1 MNDQVKLDHRE
12 INADLRVFATD
23 ALAGAG
29 LPLWLPDGAV
39 IRDELQRLA
48 TELAAADGCQRVYS
62 PVLGKRAL
70 FERSGHWA
78 KFSDDMFPPM
88 PVGGDELVLRPA
100 NCPHHALIY
109 ASAQR
114 SYRDLPIRLNELA
127 AMFRAERS
135 GVLSGLSRVR
145 QINLD
150 DTHVFCRPDQV
161 ADEAARALRSAL
173 RAQQILG
180 LPLDYVRLSRRD
192 DSPAFLGGHQQWEAA
207 EAALRSAA
215 EAVGLADRGLRLVDA
230 PGEAAFYGPKLD
242 LQVRD
247 GRGHEESIAT
257 VQLDFNQPERFD
269 LTYDAADGSRQR
281 VVMIHRGT
289 VGAME
294 RVVAALLEHYQGRL
308 PLWLAPV
315 QVCVLPVGVEH
326 DGAARRLADDLT
338 SAGLRPR
345 LDTAGS
351 VGARVRS
358 SRQRRDHLI
367 AVVGDAE
374 VCGESVQVTDVGGG
388 FRGSVNAAEFID
400 RVRSAYAGRLPCVD
414 WAAASALSLAVRSWQ
429 VAAYQDHREQAG
441 LVRAVAPGVRGAPLD
456 KDVSRCQQDFRRVEY
471 GPDLAAEH
479 DRVIDRGGAVIGQR
493 PDFLAIGVEPPVGVR
508 WQLKD
513 AEDRAGGRRADPSWF
528 IGGERVGER
537 RGVVGRAGLRPP
549 QVRHHVSRAAVP
561 HLGVR

>member
-1 MNDQVKLDHRE
+1 VNDEASRDHRD
-12 INADLRVFATD
+12 INQDLPVFATD
-23 ALAGAG
+23 PLAGAG

-39 IRDELQRLA
+39 IRDELERLA
-48 TELAAADGCQRVYS
+48 KDLARADGCQSVYS

-109 ASAQR
+109 ASRRR
-114 SYRDLPIRLNELA
+114 SYRDLPVRLNELG

-161 ADEAARALRSAL
+161 VGEAARALRTAL

-180 LPLDYVRLSRRD
+180 LPVDYVRLSRRD
-192 DSPAFLGGHQQWEAA
+192 DSPAFLGDHERWEAA

-215 EAVGLADRGLRLVDA
+215 ENVGLAARGLNLVDA

-247 GRGHEESIAT
+247 GRGHEETIAT

-269 LTYDAADGSRQR
+269 LTYDAADGGRER
-281 VVMIHRGT
+281 VLMIHRGT
-289 VGAME
+289 VGCME
-294 RVVAALLEHYQGRL
+294 RVVAALLERYQGRL

-315 QVCVLPVGVEH
+315 QVCVLPVGPEH
-326 DGAARRLADDLT
+326 DAAAGRLADDLIA
-338 SAGLRPR
+338 AGLRPR
-345 LDTAGS
+345 LETAGS

-374 VCGESVQVTDVGGG
+374 LSDDSVQVTDVASG
-388 FRGSVNAAEFID
+388 FQGSVGTDVFID
-400 RVRSAYAGRLPCVD
+400 
-414 WAAASALSLAVRSWQ
+414 
-429 VAAYQDHREQAG
+429 
-441 LVRAVAPGVRGAPLD
+441 
-456 KDVSRCQQDFRRVEY
+456 
-471 GPDLAAEH
+471 
-479 DRVIDRGGAVIGQR
+479 
-493 PDFLAIGVEPPVGVR
+493 
-508 WQLKD
+508 
-513 AEDRAGGRRADPSWF
+513 
-528 IGGERVGER
+528 
-537 RGVVGRAGLRPP
+537 
-549 QVRHHVSRAAVP
+549 QVRDAYENRMAHVAWKPAPAPAS
-561 HLGVR
+561 

>member
-1 MNDQVKLDHRE
+1 MNQAARGDAAQLDHRE
-12 INADLRVFATD
+12 INLDLPVFATD
-23 ALAGAG
+23 PLAGAG

-39 IRDELQRLA
+39 IREELQALA
-48 TELAAADGCQRVYS
+48 KDLARADGCQSVYS

-70 FERSGHWA
+70 YERSGHWA

-88 PVGGDELVLRPA
+88 PVGGEELVLRPA

-135 GVLSGLSRVR
+135 GSLSGLSRVR

-161 ADEAARALRSAL
+161 ADEAARGLRSAL
-173 RAQQILG
+173 RAQEIMG
-180 LPLDYVRLSRRD
+180 LPVDYVRLSRRD
-192 DSPAFLGGHQQWEAA
+192 DGPGYLGDDAQWAAA
-207 EAALRSAA
+207 EAALRAAA
-215 EAVGLADRGLRLVDA
+215 EAAGLAGRGLDLIEA

-294 RVVAALLEHYQGRL
+294 RVVAALLERYQGRL

-315 QVCVLPVGVEH
+315 QVCVLPVSPDQDE
-326 DGAARRLADDLT
+326 AARCLTDDLLA
-338 SAGLRPR
+338 AGLRPR
-345 LDTAGS
+345 LEFSGS
-351 VGARVRS
+351 LGARVRL

-367 AVVGDAE
+367 AVVGAAE
-374 VCGESVQVTDVGGG
+374 AAAGSVQVTDVAAG
-388 FRGSVNAAEFID
+388 FKGVLKAVEF
-400 RVRSAYAGRLPCVD
+400 GRLVKEAYEGRRPRVD
-414 WAAASALSLAVRSWQ
+414 WPGAGSQPARSGAGSPSAAASA
-429 VAAYQDHREQAG
+429 
-441 LVRAVAPGVRGAPLD
+441 
-456 KDVSRCQQDFRRVEY
+456 
-471 GPDLAAEH
+471 
-479 DRVIDRGGAVIGQR
+479 GGTGHL
-493 PDFLAIGVEPPVGVR
+493 P
-508 WQLKD
+508 
-513 AEDRAGGRRADPSWF
+513 DPS
-528 IGGERVGER
+528 
-537 RGVVGRAGLRPP
+537 VVTAT
-549 QVRHHVSRAAVP
+549 
-561 HLGVR
+561 